1 MNLAVDVAVVGGGII
16 GCSVAYHAAR
26 RGARVVLLEAER
38 VGSGASG
45 AAAGM
50 LNAQA
55 EAREPGPLLDLLL
68 LSRKMHKTLGAEL
81 YELTGLDPEY
91 AWDGT
96 LRVATDAA
104 SRETFSD
111 QYSWHKE
118 QGLPA
123 RWLDADKARELEP
136 NLSPNSIAALYFPEE
151 GQVNPPRLV
160 EALALG
166 ATLKGARIMEA
177 TPVSGFTL
185 EGRRVTGI
193 RTTKGTIQAGAVVL
207 AGGAS
212 SGLLSEGPGIRLPVY
227 PVKGEILVVNARPAP
242 ISANVWDSECYVVP
256 KRDGRVIVGATEE
269 PNVYDRRPTLGGVA
283 KLSQAAVSLVPQL
296 SHAPFADSWGG
307 LRPGTPDDSP
317 ILGPVEGW
325 EGLLLATG
333 HYRNGVLLSAATGES
348 IVALALG
355 ESPPVDVSPFL
366 HRRFVPEIHRE
377 TTR

>member
-68 LSRKMHKTLGAEL
+68 LSRKMHKALGGEL

-91 AWDGT
+91 AWAGA
-96 LRVATDAA
+96 LRVATDAT
-104 SRETFSD
+104 SRETFSA

-118 QGLPA
+118 QCLPA
-123 RWLDADKARELEP
+123 RWLDADEARELEA
-136 NLSPNSIAALYFPEE
+136 NLSPNSVAALYFPEE

-166 ATLKGARIMEA
+166 ETSKGARIMEA
-177 TPVSGFTL
+177 TSVSSITV

-193 RTTKGTIQAGAVVL
+193 RTTKGTISAGAVVL
-207 AGGAS
+207 AGGAYS
-212 SGLLSEGPGIRLPVY
+212 SLLSEGLGIHLPVY
-227 PVKGEILVVNARPAP
+227 PVKGEIVAVNARPDP
-242 ISANVWDSECYVVP
+242 IRANVWDSKCYVVP

-269 PNVYDRRPTLGGVA
+269 PGVYDRRPTLGGVA
-283 KLSQAAVSLVPQL
+283 ELSQAATSLIPEL
-296 SHAPFADSWGG
+296 SRAPFAVSWGG
-307 LRPGTPDDSP
+307 LRPGTPDNRP
-317 ILGPVEGW
+317 ILGRVEGW
-325 EGLLLATG
+325 EGLLLATC
-333 HYRNGVLLSAATGES
+333 HYRNGVLLSAATGE
-348 IVALALG
+348 IIAALALG
-355 ESPPVDVSPFL
+355 EDPPVDLSPFS
-366 HRRFVPEIHRE
+366 HQRFAEK
-377 TTR
+377 